1 MISSNQ
7 VEWNGLISKEGRG
20 IDDGDFGEIIQ
31 VDSDNVIT
39 ERSIID
45 KEWFS
50 IPKQE
55 VQGYD
60 NNRVH
65 FRLTAEEAT
74 TLYLRTE

>member
-1 MISSNQ
+1 LISSSQ

-20 IDDGDFGEIIQ
+20 IADADFGEVMQ

-39 ERSIID
+39 ERSVID

-60 NNRVH
+60 NNNVH
-65 FRLTAEEAT
+65 FRLTEKEAR
-74 TLYLRTE
+74 TLYLR